1 MFFKSFIAPIFLL
14 ALTSS
19 VNAHAAIAPALGVKG
34 NPARSDVQRPSQ
46 AKPCG
51 NINIAQNLGNSTAV
65 NVNAKGI
72 FTANIT
78 GFDPGADGSRSIK
91 TVQVDASG
99 NGTHFVPAQI
109 LTNGDPN
116 PAAVGTQ
123 ELRVQIPADTKC
135 TGGTSKSLCLASFT
149 TTAGFGNCVVVS
161 QGAGAAKGIRAADVA
176 AAKGDHKS
184 PGKRDDASK
193 KGETSR
199 TDKTPKTGQTPK
211 GDTSSK
217 KDKAKLPM
225 KGEMPNRPKKI
236 TITKKDAAIR
246 NDNVSKKGDPSKKV
260 DLSEKDAASKKV
272 DANKGDAKESDK
284 NNDKNDKKKSKHAN
298 KAPDNAQ
305 DIRVTDVAAVETKLT
320 NHGHGDGHGEPKNV
334 FRPKHNNGTMNEEGT
349 KDRKN
354 NLKKGKHA
362 KKAQDNAQDKPP
374 AVNGHTHKRNWS
386 SRKLVMQ
393 SMN

>member
-1 MFFKSFIAPIFLL
+1 MFSKSFIAPIFLL
-14 ALTSS
+14 ALASS

-51 NINIAQNLGNSTAV
+51 NINITQILDNSTAV

-78 GFDPGADGSRSIK
+78 GFDSGADGSRSIK

-161 QGAGAAKGIRAADVA
+161 QGAGAAKDNRTAKVTAAE
-176 AAKGDHKS
+176 GDHKG
-184 PGKRDDASK
+184 PAKKDDAPK
-193 KGETSR
+193 KDNT
-199 TDKTPKTGQTPK
+199 
-211 GDTSSK
+211 SK
-217 KDKAKLPM
+217 KD
-225 KGEMPNRPKKI
+225 
-236 TITKKDAAIR
+236 D
-246 NDNVSKKGDPSKKV
+246 
-260 DLSEKDAASKKV
+260 ASKKV
-272 DANKGDAKESDK
+272 DASKKDAPSKRGDTSKRPALPKAKALPKTKALPKAKAPPKTKVPPKTKAPPKTKPTPKKKPTLKKVAGPEKPKKPTAPKTDK
-284 NNDKNDKKKSKHAN
+284 NNSN
-298 KAPDNAQ
+298 
-305 DIRVTDVAAVETKLT
+305 
-320 NHGHGDGHGEPKNV
+320 
-334 FRPKHNNGTMNEEGT
+334 
-349 KDRKN
+349 
-354 NLKKGKHA
+354 
-362 KKAQDNAQDKPP
+362 
-374 AVNGHTHKRNWS
+374 THKRNCKCQP
-386 SRKLVMQ
+386 RCM
-393 SMN
+393 